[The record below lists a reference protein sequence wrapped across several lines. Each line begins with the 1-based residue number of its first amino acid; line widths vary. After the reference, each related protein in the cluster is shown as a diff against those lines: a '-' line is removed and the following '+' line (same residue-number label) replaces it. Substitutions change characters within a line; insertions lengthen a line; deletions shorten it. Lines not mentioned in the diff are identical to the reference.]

1 MQEVYRLEHVQF
13 QYNADVV
20 LEDATFCVHP
30 ADFVGIVGENG
41 GGKTTLL
48 RLLTGECKPLA
59 GRLFFYGQEGV
70 RGPAMRRIGY
80 VPQMNPTTGMA
91 FPISCREVV
100 SLGLTRSIVPRFFLN
115 RSEKQK
121 VDDSLAHLGV
131 EALADRNFHAL
142 SGGQKQRVLI
152 AKALVD
158 APDVLLFDEPTVGID
173 EESKA
178 QFVKTLDHMNQVHGI
193 TILVVTHERDIG
205 EGHWNRLFCVQEHRV
220 REVKVC

>member
-13 QYNADVV
+13 QYDADVV

-91 FPISCREVV
+91 FPISCREEY
-100 SLGLTRSIVPRFFLN
+100 RSGSRAPLCLAFF
-115 RSEKQK
+115 
-121 VDDSLAHLGV
+121 
-131 EALADRNFHAL
+131 
-142 SGGQKQRVLI
+142 
-152 AKALVD
+152 
-158 APDVLLFDEPTVGID
+158 
-173 EESKA
+173 
-178 QFVKTLDHMNQVHGI
+178 
-193 TILVVTHERDIG
+193 
-205 EGHWNRLFCVQEHRV
+205 
-220 REVKVC
+220 